1 MNFITMIITTLA
13 TTALAKGA
21 MECNLSETTAA
32 QLCLGA
38 LGKPLIFYLP
48 TGTNKQSVLTKDTHI
63 ILKVTNNTGVINSQ
77 YSDRSAFFTNGTF
90 KLETVTKEDS
100 GDYLLETHRLTDGV
114 LLHKI
119 NTHLEMQGAMECKLS
134 EATGAQQCLGALGE
148 PLIFYLPTGT
158 NKQSVLTK
166 DTHIIL
172 KVTNNT
178 GVINSKYSDRSAFF
192 TNGTFKLET
201 VTKEDSG
208 DYLLETHRLTDGV
221 LLHKNNIN
229 LQIQA
234 PVSEPAVSQMCLS
247 LEQMK
252 VSCCSEGDGVEFV
265 LTLDSNLLIQTR
277 AGSTDKQLTAN
288 VPKITIILH
297 GQLTGVLTCNVRNN
311 FSREETFV
319 HLTNCKASIS
329 HSLVV
334 AVRVGVVTL
343 LLVALCL
350 AVYRVQKKT
359 RPKTVN

>member
-1 MNFITMIITTLA
+1 MNFIFMIVTTLV
-13 TTALAKGA
+13 TTALAK
-21 MECNLSETTAA
+21 
-32 QLCLGA
+32 
-38 LGKPLIFYLP
+38 
-48 TGTNKQSVLTKDTHI
+48 
-63 ILKVTNNTGVINSQ
+63 
-77 YSDRSAFFTNGTF
+77 
-90 KLETVTKEDS
+90 
-100 GDYLLETHRLTDGV
+100 
-114 LLHKI
+114 
-119 NTHLEMQGAMECKLS
+119 GAMECKLS
-134 EATGAQQCLGALGE
+134 EATGAQLCLGALGK

-247 LEQMK
+247 PEQMK
-252 VSCCSEGDGVEFV
+252 VSCSSEGDRVEFI

-277 AGSTDKQLTAN
+277 AGNTDKQLTAGVSN
-288 VPKITIILH
+288 VTIILH

-311 FSREETFV
+311 VSREETFI
-319 HLTNCKASIS
+319 HLTSCKGSPSLLCLVTAAVTASIA
-329 HSLVV
+329 SLL
-334 AVRVGVVTL
+334 L
-343 LLVALCL
+343 LLVLFL
-350 AVYRVQKKT
+350 GITHFSKKT
-359 RPKTVN
+359 RPKTVNKDNADEVIYSDVRMIKPTRDARPNLRQSSF